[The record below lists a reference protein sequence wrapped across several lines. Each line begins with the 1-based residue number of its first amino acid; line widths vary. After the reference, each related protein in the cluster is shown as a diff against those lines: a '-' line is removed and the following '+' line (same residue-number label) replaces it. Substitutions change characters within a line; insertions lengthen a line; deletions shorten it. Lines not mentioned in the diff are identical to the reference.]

1 MDGPLP
7 ATNLGKA
14 PMTLDGDFRDGDFV
28 KVATGFLRGR
38 PSTEHPEVLIIWGI
52 VANIWIWLIINQAF
66 VAILL
71 NESLFQLKSP
81 MPAKRISRQLKIV
94 LYRVRIVACK
104 LACSFQRHEK
114 ARDGI
119 LTMSPKFHQFKQKDL
134 KFWATIVLVEI

>member
-81 MPAKRISRQLKIV
+81 TPAKRISRQLKIV
-94 LYRVRIVACK
+94 LPPFGNDTHTSLLTKRDAHLSWV
-104 LACSFQRHEK
+104 HEPRK
-114 ARDGI
+114 KFAKQVDG
-119 LTMSPKFHQFKQKDL
+119 TTKFFGSNT
-134 KFWATIVLVEI
+134 KFWYHT